1 MRERF
6 EEIFEQV
13 QVELDLDWWELYDSD
28 KFDKVVALIVAEFG
42 EEVLESEEYSE
53 WENEMY
59 WDLLIS
65 IHFQKN
71 SWQIIIAML

>member
-6 EEIFEQV
+6 EEIFAQV

-28 KFDKVVALIVAEFG
+28 KFDIVVALIVAEFG
-42 EEVLESEEYSE
+42 EEVLNSDEYSE

-59 WDLLIS
+59 WDL
-65 IHFQKN
+65 
-71 SWQIIIAML
+71 

>member
-13 QVELDLDWWELYDSD
+13 QAELDLDWWELYDSD
-28 KFDKVVALIVAEFG
+28 KFDTVVALIIAEFG
-42 EEVLESEEYSE
+42 EEVLDSDEYSE

-59 WDLLIS
+59 WDL
-65 IHFQKN
+65 
-71 SWQIIIAML
+71 

>member
-13 QVELDLDWWELYDSD
+13 QAELDLDWWELYDSD
-28 KFDKVVALIVAEFG
+28 KFDTVVALIVAEFG
-42 EEVLESEEYSE
+42 EEVLDSDEYSE

-59 WDLLIS
+59 WGL
-65 IHFQKN
+65 
-71 SWQIIIAML
+71 

>member
-28 KFDKVVALIVAEFG
+28 EFDKVVDLIVAEFG
-42 EEVLESEEYSE
+42 EEVLDSDEYSD
-53 WENEMY
+53 WVNEMY
-59 WDLLIS
+59 WDL
-65 IHFQKN
+65 
-71 SWQIIIAML
+71 

>member
-1 MRERF
+1 MKERF

-28 KFDKVVALIVAEFG
+28 KFDTVVALIVAEFG
-42 EEVLESEEYSE
+42 EEVLDSDEYSK

-59 WDLLIS
+59 WDL
-65 IHFQKN
+65 
-71 SWQIIIAML
+71 

>member
-28 KFDKVVALIVAEFG
+28 KFDTVVALIVVEFG
-42 EEVLESEEYSE
+42 EEVLDSDEYSD
-53 WENEMY
+53 WVNEMY
-59 WDLLIS
+59 WDL
-65 IHFQKN
+65 
-71 SWQIIIAML
+71 

>member
-13 QVELDLDWWELYDSD
+13 QAELDLEWWELYDSD
-28 KFDKVVALIVAEFG
+28 KFDTVVALIVAEFG
-42 EEVLESEEYSE
+42 EEVLDSDEYSE

-59 WDLLIS
+59 WDL
-65 IHFQKN
+65 
-71 SWQIIIAML
+71 

>member
-13 QVELDLDWWELYDSD
+13 QAELDLDWWELYDSD
-28 KFDKVVALIVAEFG
+28 KFDIVVALIVAEFG
-42 EEVLESEEYSE
+42 EEVLDSDEYSG

-59 WDLLIS
+59 WDL
-65 IHFQKN
+65 
-71 SWQIIIAML
+71 